1 MIETKPHLRRAGIL
15 LLAAGLLA
23 AACGSEAADDAAAV
37 TTVPDAVDESSA
49 EVADTDAAEAID
61 GQSTDAEVSDQSGQT
76 STFQIDIWAD
86 NWMAVYVDGE
96 LVGEDSVS
104 ITTERS
110 FNAEVFTFEATYPFT
125 LAIEAKD
132 FKETDSG
139 LEYIGENNQQMGDGG
154 VIAQVTDTA
163 TGEVVAATDASWAT
177 LVVHQAPL
185 NTECEDDADPDAT
198 CEFAIIE
205 TPSDWTAV
213 DFDDSGWVDAT
224 VWSEAAVDPK
234 IGYDDIS
241 WDVTAALVWGADLEV
256 DNTVLLRTTI
266 SG

>member
-86 NWMAVYVDGE
+86 
-96 LVGEDSVS
+96 S
-104 ITTERS
+104 
-110 FNAEVFTFEATYPFT
+110 
-125 LAIEAKD
+125 
-132 FKETDSG
+132 